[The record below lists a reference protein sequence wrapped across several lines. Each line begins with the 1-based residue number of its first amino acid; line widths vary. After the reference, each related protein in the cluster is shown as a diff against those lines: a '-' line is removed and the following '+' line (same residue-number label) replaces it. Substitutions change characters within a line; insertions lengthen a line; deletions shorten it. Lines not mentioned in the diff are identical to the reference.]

1 MRENEM
7 IELYIE
13 TLPVLQRAF
22 VQLESKIEK
31 PVFVKRG
38 TYHVFRYKKQ
48 SIEAAAI
55 QKLARIISGL
65 NASLLLLKHGFV
77 QELGVIFRTLGE
89 FNEDIIFLCKAMQT
103 GEITELHQ
111 KYLNSFYKE
120 EFNVPDN
127 PFLSEQNRLT
137 IPRKKIHAAVAK
149 MSKNELNPSDA
160 IELKRTLSQAYSG
173 YIHGASVHIMD
184 MCGGNPPKFYLSGML
199 NTPRISESIKDTWNY
214 FYGGLISVMMVAT
227 SFNEQKLLAELY
239 SFRAYFEKQSGRTEW
254 EHPESMIKKVKN
266 KRGQL

>member
-1 MRENEM
+1 M
-7 IELYIE
+7 IELYVE
-13 TLPVLQRAF
+13 TLPILQRAF

-77 QELGVIFRTLGE
+77 QELCVIFRTLGE
-89 FNEDIIFLCKAMQT
+89 FNEDIIFLCKAMQSVV
-103 GEITELHQ
+103 ITELHQ

-137 IPRKKIHAAVAK
+137 IRRKKIHAAVAK
-149 MSKNELNPSDA
+149 MSENELNSSDA
-160 IELKRTLSQAYSG
+160 IELKRTVSQAYSG

-184 MCGGNPPKFYLSGML
+184 MCGGNPPEFYLSGML

-227 SFNEQKLLAELY
+227 SFNEQKLLADLY
-239 SFRAYFEKQSGRTEW
+239 SFRTYFEKQSGRTEW
-254 EHPESMIKKVKN
+254 EHPESMIKKLKN
-266 KRGQL
+266 NRDGSI